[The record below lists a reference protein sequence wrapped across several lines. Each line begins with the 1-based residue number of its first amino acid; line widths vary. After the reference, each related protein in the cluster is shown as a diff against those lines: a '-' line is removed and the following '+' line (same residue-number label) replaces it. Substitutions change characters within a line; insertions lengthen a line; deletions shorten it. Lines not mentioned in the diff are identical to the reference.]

1 VGSAVANQD
10 TWIPICFAWKTS
22 QLERKNH
29 GPKPTKSLSFFHYY
43 QKGIQQ
49 GLLQRALADL
59 RHQDTSKSLMRT
71 TRFAAQKLGIGAI
84 SAKMAEQ
91 QFKGDNNADLVFTTL
106 WARPDA

>member
-29 GPKPTKSLSFFHYY
+29 GPKPTKSLFFP
-43 QKGIQQ
+43 
-49 GLLQRALADL
+49 LLSKRNSTSSSSKSALEDL
-59 RHQDTSKSLMRT
+59 RHQDTSKSLMPT

-84 SAKMAEQ
+84 STKMAEQ